1 MWAQTTSHQLWL
13 LYKNHLI
20 ILRKSASVILFP
32 LGFKF
37 NIVSGQQL
45 VLSSADTVWMSAWG
59 EVTAA
64 PHHLRGCCS
73 SGTAAEERQWATQK
87 AVMLIPALWIPSP
100 ARKIHQVL
108 GRTEAKLAFGR
119 LAGSVWWPRVP
130 AVLPGHC
137 QLPAAEAE
145 EPEQTQVCNLGL
157 LLSKTGSRAAARTAS
172 RVDALLAVKGI
183 GCVLF
188 FGKASWSL
196 HFFAIWVSFR
206 GKELEQ

>member
-20 ILRKSASVILFP
+20 ILRKSAPVILFP

-37 NIVSGQQL
+37 MVVSGQL

-108 GRTEAKLAFGR
+108 GRTEAELAFG
-119 LAGSVWWPRVP
+119 SW
-130 AVLPGHC
+130 
-137 QLPAAEAE
+137 QAACDG
-145 EPEQTQVCNLGL
+145 PVC
-157 LLSKTGSRAAARTAS
+157 LLSSLATAS
-172 RVDALLAVKGI
+172 SPQQMLRSQNK
-183 GCVLF
+183 
-188 FGKASWSL
+188 
-196 HFFAIWVSFR
+196 HRFAIWDYCSAKQ
-206 GKELEQ
+206 GAGQPLEQPVE